1 MSNDLKIMG
10 VLENEKCVVIE
21 EHGICGK
28 RYLFKSSFGSDKKV
42 FCHDKQFEFSALDQ
56 WSYIPK

>member
-1 MSNDLKIMG
+1 MG